1 MRAIEEHL
9 KLLSVFVRVHLS
21 DLNTVALVVVSIF
34 SIKCSKTEGPS
45 KTLHFSPYML
55 GVVPCR

>member
-21 DLNTVALVVVSIF
+21 DLNTVALVVVNIF
-34 SIKCSKTEGPS
+34 NRPGVAGAV
-45 KTLHFSPYML
+45 LHTASSL
-55 GVVPCR
+55 IN